1 MGKGRLAGPLADRS
15 AQRWEIRP
23 HCGHILPRP
32 TLEHKGP
39 SLDLQIGA
47 NCWLPTQLSF
57 PCWNVFPSGLESATP
72 VLSGLE
78 ISWLLGESKDVPGVH
93 LLAGQEHPKGP
104 SGN

>member
-15 AQRWEIRP
+15 AQRWGVRP
-23 HCGHILPRP
+23 HCGHVLPR
-32 TLEHKGP
+32 P

-47 NCWLPTQLSF
+47 NCWLPSSPFLVGLFSSLD
-57 PCWNVFPSGLESATP
+57 WNQRPWSSVGWELTGFLEK
-72 VLSGLE
+72 VKMCL
-78 ISWLLGESKDVPGVH
+78 VVH